1 MSNKPNLSF
10 WQIWNMSFGFLG
22 IQYGFGLQ
30 QANMSPIYRYLG
42 ADEAS
47 IPGLWLAGP
56 LTGLLLQ
63 PIIGALSDKSWS
75 PKWGRRKPYVFIGA
89 IVGSIAMILM
99 PNSTSVMMAACL
111 MWLLDAGLNS
121 SMEPF
126 RAFVGDMLNDKQ
138 RPTGFSVQSFMV
150 GFGQTLA
157 NLMPFILPIIGFSM
171 AAAAECDAVSGSI
184 PDSVRYPFYIG
195 AAAIL
200 LTVFWT
206 MRTTQEYPPEN
217 EDYKKEHVFSETQLK
232 NINFWHLAMTV
243 GTGLFAALFAFR
255 LGYLGKVNEYIS
267 SMKLA
272 KWNETLA
279 SLKTNFASV
288 AKFDSL
294 NEGFVKIGASHD
306 KLGELSTAMKCAGA
320 DSTQFAELT
329 KPFVAYSKDI
339 SGFSPVGEQYS
350 SFMMHGLQNGLIWG
364 VAIALG
370 LYLILKLS
378 VFKEIL
384 SSLSEMP
391 TVMKQLW
398 WVKFFTWYGLPL
410 MWQYLSLAVA
420 KYAFNAPS
428 PDANLAGFQ
437 EGSKWGGLCFAMFSI
452 TCFIISIFMPRISEK
467 IGSHRTT
474 HAAFLSIGAIGFF
487 LTLLPVDNMNYIGTL
502 DFGRWGQ
509 LVFTSGKLLYLSA
522 MALIG
527 LAWGSIM
534 SMPYLMLASSVKG
547 EKMGVYMGI
556 FNGFICVPQF
566 IGMLTVP
573 LFYKSILGDD
583 PRNAL
588 VLAGICLLLAAASCF
603 LVTENKSGEAVG

>member
-1 MSNKPNLSF
+1 MKENKPKLSF
-10 WQIWNMSFGFLG
+10 GQIWNMSFGFLG

-75 PKWGRRKPYVFIGA
+75 PRWGRRKPYVFIGA

-99 PNSTSVMMAACL
+99 PNSTSVVMAASL

-126 RAFVGDMLNDKQ
+126 RAFVGDMLNNKQ
-138 RPTGFSVQSFMV
+138 RPIGFSVQSFMV

-157 NLMPFILPIIGFSM
+157 NLMPYILPLVGISLAIS
-171 AAAAECDAVSGSI
+171 AEAQTLSNGIPNAV
-184 PDSVRYPFYIG
+184 RHPFYIG

-206 MRTTQEYPPEN
+206 MYTTKEYPPVN
-217 EDYKKEHVFSETQLK
+217 DDYKKKHVFTTEQTK
-232 NINFWHLAMTV
+232 NINFWQMALSIGAAVM
-243 GTGLFAALFAFR
+243 GGLFAAR
-255 LGYLGKVNEYIS
+255 TG
-267 SMKLA
+267 
-272 KWNETLA
+272 
-279 SLKTNFASV
+279 
-288 AKFDSL
+288 
-294 NEGFVKIGASHD
+294 GAM
-306 KLGELSTAMKCAGA
+306 A
-320 DSTQFAELT
+320 
-329 KPFVAYSKDI
+329 
-339 SGFSPVGEQYS
+339 
-350 SFMMHGLQNGLIWG
+350 GLIWTAG
-364 VAIALG
+364 VGIVM
-370 LYLILKLS
+370 YLVLMVP

-384 SSLSEMP
+384 ASLSEMP
-391 TVMKQLW
+391 TVMRQLW

-428 PDANLAGFQ
+428 PEANRVGFE

-452 TCFIISIFMPRISEK
+452 TCFIVSIFMPYISVK
-467 IGSHRTT
+467 IGSRRKT
-474 HAAFLSIGAIGFF
+474 HALFLIIGSMGFFSTFLSNDKMIYLIG
-487 LTLLPVDNMNYIGTL
+487 M
-502 DFGRWGQ
+502 
-509 LVFTSGKLLYLSA
+509 S
-522 MALIG
+522 LIG

-534 SMPYLMLASSVKG
+534 SMPYLMLANAVKG
-547 EKMGVYMGI
+547 DKMGVYMGI

-573 LFYKSILGDD
+573 LFYKTILGDD

-588 VLAGICLLLAAASCF
+588 ILAGFCMVAAAAACF
-603 LVTENKSGEAVG
+603 NVSENTSFDDNENVQIGGGGH

>member
-1 MSNKPNLSF
+1 MAKKPNLTF

-75 PKWGRRKPYVFIGA
+75 TRFGRRKPYVFFGA

-99 PNSTSVMMAACL
+99 PNSSSVLMAACL

-126 RAFVGDMLNDKQ
+126 RAFVGDMLNKDQ

-157 NLMPFILPIIGFSM
+157 NLMPFILPIIGISM
-171 AAAAECDAVSGSI
+171 AMSADEQTLSHGI
-184 PDSVRYPFYIG
+184 PNSVRYPFYIG
-195 AAAIL
+195 GASIL
-200 LTVFWT
+200 VTVFWT
-206 MRTTQEYPPEN
+206 MYTTKEYPPEN
-217 EDYKKEHVFSETQLK
+217 DDYKKVHVFTAEQKK
-232 NINFWHLAMTV
+232 NITFWHLSLAIGGGLM
-243 GTGLFAALFAFR
+243 GGLFASR
-255 LGYLGKVNEYIS
+255 TG
-267 SMKLA
+267 
-272 KWNETLA
+272 
-279 SLKTNFASV
+279 
-288 AKFDSL
+288 
-294 NEGFVKIGASHD
+294 GFVS
-306 KLGELSTAMKCAGA
+306 
-320 DSTQFAELT
+320 
-329 KPFVAYSKDI
+329 
-339 SGFSPVGEQYS
+339 
-350 SFMMHGLQNGLIWG
+350 GLIWG
-364 VAIALG
+364 GGVLSL
-370 LYLILKLS
+370 LYVILWLP

-384 SSLSEMP
+384 ASLSEMP
-391 TVMKQLW
+391 KVMRQLW

-420 KYAFNAPS
+420 KYAFNAAS
-428 PDANLAGFQ
+428 PEANKLGFE
-437 EGSKWGGLCFAMFSI
+437 EGTKWGGLCFAMFSI
-452 TCFIISIFMPRISEK
+452 MCAIISVLMPRIVK
-467 IGSHRTT
+467 IIGSSRAT
-474 HAAFLSIGAIGFF
+474 HAVFLCIGAVGFF
-487 LTLLPVDNMNYIGTL
+487 STLLSNDKYI
-502 DFGRWGQ
+502 
-509 LVFTSGKLLYLSA
+509 YLMGMS
-522 MALIG
+522 LIG

-534 SMPYLMLASSVKG
+534 SMPYLMLANAVSG

-573 LFYKSILGDD
+573 LFYKSVLGDD

-588 VLAGICLLLAAASCF
+588 ILAGVCMVLAAASCF
-603 LVTENKSGEAVG
+603 LVTENKAEQAT

>member
-1 MSNKPNLSF
+1 MAAQGFSGDTTPSVSNKPNLSF

-75 PKWGRRKPYVFIGA
+75 PKWGRRKPYIFVGA

-99 PNSTSVMMAACL
+99 PNSSSVLMAACL

-126 RAFVGDMLNDKQ
+126 RAFVGDMLNNEQ

-150 GFGQTLA
+150 GFGQTMA
-157 NLMPFILPIIGFSM
+157 NLMPFILPIIGIAM
-171 AAAAECDAVSGSI
+171 AATSSPCDSLANTI
-184 PDSVRYPFYIG
+184 PNSVRYPFYIG
-195 AAAIL
+195 GAAIL
-200 LTVFWT
+200 MTIFWT
-206 MRTTQEYPPEN
+206 MYTTREYPPIN
-217 EDYKKEHVFSETQLK
+217 EDYKKAHDFDESQLK
-232 NINFWHLAMTV
+232 NINFWHLALTG
-243 GTGLFAALFAFR
+243 GTALFAGLFALR
-255 LGYLGKVNEYIS
+255 LGYLSKVNEHIS
-267 SMKLA
+267 ALKLA
-272 KWNETLA
+272 KWDEAFGTLRTVFGGVPKLNSINDA
-279 SLKTNFASV
+279 FLKV
-288 AKFDSL
+288 
-294 NEGFVKIGASHD
+294 GASHD
-306 KLGELSTAMKCAGA
+306 KLGEFSREMKCAGA
-320 DSTQFAELT
+320 DSTKLAELT
-329 KPFVAYSKDI
+329 QPFVNYSKEI
-339 SGFSPVGEQYS
+339 SGFSPTGDQFN
-350 SFMMHGLQNGLIWG
+350 SFLMHGLQNGLIWG
-364 VAIALG
+364 AGIALV
-370 LYLILKLS
+370 LYFILKLS

-391 TVMKQLW
+391 KVMKQLW

-410 MWQYLSLAVA
+410 MWQYLSLSVA
-420 KYAFNAPS
+420 KYAFNAAS
-428 PDANLAGFQ
+428 PDANPVGFEAG
-437 EGSKWGGLCFAMFSI
+437 SSWGGLCFATFSI
-452 TCFIISIFMPRISEK
+452 TCFIISIFLPSISK
-467 IGSHRTT
+467 MIGSRRAT
-474 HAAFLSIGAIGFF
+474 HAVFLLIGAVGFF
-487 LTLLPVDNMNYIGTL
+487 STLLSNDKYI
-502 DFGRWGQ
+502 
-509 LVFTSGKLLYLSA
+509 YLA
-522 MALIG
+522 GMGLIG

-534 SMPYLMLASSVKG
+534 SMPYLMLANAVKG
-547 EKMGVYMGI
+547 ERMGVYMGI

-588 VLAGICLLLAAASCF
+588 ILAGVCMVLAAVSCF
-603 LVTENKSGEAVG
+603 NVDEDS

>member
-1 MSNKPNLSF
+1 MAKKPNLSF

-75 PKWGRRKPYVFIGA
+75 PRWGRRKPYVFVGA

-99 PNSTSVMMAACL
+99 PNSSSVLMAACL

-126 RAFVGDMLNDKQ
+126 RAFIGDMLNKEQ
-138 RPTGFSVQSFMV
+138 RPVGFSVQSFMV
-150 GFGQTLA
+150 GFGQTMA
-157 NLMPFILPIIGFSM
+157 NLMPFILPIVGITM
-171 AAAAECDAVSGSI
+171 AMTNEAESLSNGI
-184 PDSVRYPFYIG
+184 PNSVRFPFYIG
-195 AAAIL
+195 GAAIL
-200 LTVFWT
+200 LTIFWT
-206 MRTTQEYPPEN
+206 MYSTKEYPPVN
-217 EDYKKEHVFSETQLK
+217 DDYKKTPIFTNEQKKT
-232 NINFWHLAMTV
+232 INFWHLALSIGSGIM
-243 GTGLFAALFAFR
+243 GGLFAARTSDAVTGLMWGGGVFAVFYAV
-255 LGYLGKVNEYIS
+255 LML
-267 SMKLA
+267 
-272 KWNETLA
+272 
-279 SLKTNFASV
+279 
-288 AKFDSL
+288 
-294 NEGFVKIGASHD
+294 
-306 KLGELSTAMKCAGA
+306 
-320 DSTQFAELT
+320 
-329 KPFVAYSKDI
+329 P
-339 SGFSPVGEQYS
+339 
-350 SFMMHGLQNGLIWG
+350 
-364 VAIALG
+364 
-370 LYLILKLS
+370 

-391 TVMKQLW
+391 KVMRQLW

-428 PDANLAGFQ
+428 PEVNKLGFE
-437 EGSKWGGLCFAMFSI
+437 EGTKWGGLCFAMFSI
-452 TCFIISIFMPRISEK
+452 TCAIISILMPRIVK
-467 IGSHRTT
+467 IIGSSRAT
-474 HAAFLSIGAIGFF
+474 HAVFLTIGALGFF
-487 LTLLPVDNMNYIGTL
+487 STLLSNDKMI
-502 DFGRWGQ
+502 
-509 LVFTSGKLLYLSA
+509 YLTG

-534 SMPYLMLASSVKG
+534 SMPYLMLANSVKG
-547 EKMGVYMGI
+547 DKMGVYMGI

-573 LFYKSILGDD
+573 LFYKSVLGDD

-588 VLAGICLLLAAASCF
+588 VLAGVCMVLAAASCF
-603 LVTENKSGEAVG
+603 LVSETKGEQETNFVGGGGGH

>member
-1 MSNKPNLSF
+1 MASQPIDIASNSPSTSNKPNLSF
-10 WQIWNMSFGFLG
+10 WNIWNMSFGFLG

-99 PNSTSVMMAACL
+99 PNSSSVLMAACL

-138 RPTGFSVQSFMV
+138 RPLGFSIQSFMV

-157 NLMPFILPIIGFSM
+157 NLMPYILPIIGI
-171 AAAAECDAVSGSI
+171 AEVVRRECDTGGSVI

-195 AAAIL
+195 GGAIL
-200 LTVFWT
+200 LTIFWT
-206 MRTTQEYPPEN
+206 MYTTKEYPPADEN
-217 EDYKKEHVFSETQLK
+217 YKKAHVFSEKEEK
-232 NINFWHLAMTV
+232 NVKFWHLALTI
-243 GTGLFAALFAFR
+243 GTALFAGLFAIR
-255 LGYLGKVNEYIS
+255 LGYLGKVNEYINS
-267 SMKLA
+267 LKLA
-272 KWNETLA
+272 KWNGVFE
-279 SLKTNFASV
+279 SLKTSGVKVVELDKVNASFQSYGV
-288 AKFDSL
+288 SPDRL
-294 NEGFVKIGASHD
+294 EEVG
-306 KLGELSTAMKCAGA
+306 TAMKCAGG
-320 DSTQFAELT
+320 DMNKWNEIT
-329 KPFVAYSKDI
+329 KPFVDYSKEV
-339 SGFSPVGEQYS
+339 SGFSPVGDQYS
-350 SFMMHGLQNGLIWG
+350 SFISHGLQNGLIWG
-364 VAIALG
+364 AAIFAVM
-370 LYLILKLS
+370 YFILKLG

-384 SSLSEMP
+384 ASLSDMP
-391 TVMKQLW
+391 KVMRQLW

-410 MWQYLSLAVA
+410 MWQYLSLAAA

-428 PDANLAGFQ
+428 PEANPTGFK
-437 EGSKWGGLCFAMFSI
+437 EGTSWGGLCFAMFSI
-452 TCFIISIFMPRISEK
+452 TCFVISIFIPMIVK
-467 IGSHRTT
+467 MIGSRRAT
-474 HAAFLSIGAIGFF
+474 HALFLTIGALGFF
-487 LTLLPVDNMNYIGTL
+487 MMLTSNDKYIY
-502 DFGRWGQ
+502 
-509 LVFTSGKLLYLSA
+509 LVG
-522 MALIG
+522 MGVVG

-547 EKMGVYMGI
+547 ERMGVYMGI

-588 VLAGICLLLAAASCF
+588 VLAGVCLLLAGASCF
-603 LVTENKSGEAVG
+603 LVDETK